1 MRRNGL
7 AQTEQETIDST
18 ANELKALFQKRGK
31 LIIELKNH
39 FQNRAN
45 SKKSI
50 SEINKEIRESKQ
62 LAFNLSKDLKGGGKN
77 RREIITQL
85 KQIREKLKAIKS
97 EHGNPSMKIRNAKK
111 QIAQLEWNLQTSRIS
126 KEEEKKI
133 VIMIAGHESDVRKFE
148 KLEAANV
155 EAVEIRKETN
165 RLESELSEI
174 DVLRENVIPHLESV
188 REKIFEKEEGRDKLS
203 DAISETDSKIL
214 KVQESLTE
222 IQDKIFTIKK
232 KRSDMFNIVN
242 SNRGEIIRQ
251 QDLKILEEK
260 KKQALEKLEDGQKLT
275 FDEWMLTAK

>member
-126 KEEEKKI
+126 KEEEK
-133 VIMIAGHESDVRKFE
+133 
-148 KLEAANV
+148 
-155 EAVEIRKETN
+155 
-165 RLESELSEI
+165 
-174 DVLRENVIPHLESV
+174 
-188 REKIFEKEEGRDKLS
+188 
-203 DAISETDSKIL
+203 SKI
-214 KVQESLTE
+214 
-222 IQDKIFTIKK
+222 
-232 KRSDMFNIVN
+232 
-242 SNRGEIIRQ
+242 
-251 QDLKILEEK
+251 
-260 KKQALEKLEDGQKLT
+260 
-275 FDEWMLTAK
+275 